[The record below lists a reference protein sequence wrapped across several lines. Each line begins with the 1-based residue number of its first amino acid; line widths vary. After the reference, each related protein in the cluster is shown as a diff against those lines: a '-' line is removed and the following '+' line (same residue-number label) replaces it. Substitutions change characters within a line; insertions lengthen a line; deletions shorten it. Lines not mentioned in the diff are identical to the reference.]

1 VRGCLRHLK
10 AELDEAAPNDELF
23 LRRRTS
29 STSSSAVPKE
39 ITTDGVEFGRS
50 YSKGDRLV
58 EVRPRGGMLVW
69 SVGLKRNCC
78 PPDPCEQ
85 MDFKK
90 SYLNIF

>member
-1 VRGCLRHLK
+1 MSRGLHRPFDIGRLGFSPRGAVGSERLRVWALMW
-10 AELDEAAPNDELF
+10 A
-23 LRRRTS
+23 
-29 STSSSAVPKE
+29 
-39 ITTDGVEFGRS
+39 
-50 YSKGDRLV
+50 RLV
-58 EVRPRGGMLVW
+58 EVRPMGGMLVW